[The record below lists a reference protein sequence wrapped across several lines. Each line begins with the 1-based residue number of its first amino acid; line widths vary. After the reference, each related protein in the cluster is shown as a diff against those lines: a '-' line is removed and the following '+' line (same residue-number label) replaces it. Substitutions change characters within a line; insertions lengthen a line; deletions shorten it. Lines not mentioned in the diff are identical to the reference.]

1 MAKLELT
8 NDQLHLIQKALDLY
22 SRIGIL
28 QFEQIIDH
36 PTIDSVIKDRL
47 RPKKELQIGD
57 STERGEIVEITED
70 YIKTKGRWG
79 NGEEIKTWT
88 DVDKVKLST
97 NWTEVHNIEDKIRE
111 KISEIKF
118 LVTGE
123 HYGNGA
129 SFGIYNDKVDE
140 SCREAF
146 DIIQVI
152 RHEFW
157 KVNPHSSVI
166 TVDSH
171 IHKSSSNTKLPKVE
185 IDKEEY
191 INFLNKIYA
200 R

>member
-8 NDQLHLIQKALDLY
+8 NNQLHLIQKALDLY

-28 QFEQIIDH
+28 QFEEIIDH
-36 PTIDSVIKDRL
+36 PTIDHVIHDRF
-47 RPKKELQIGD
+47 RPKKELEVGNQ
-57 STERGEIVEITED
+57 TERGEIVEIAED

-79 NGEEIKTWT
+79 NGEEIRTWT
-88 DVDKVKLST
+88 DVDKVRMST
-97 NWTEVHNIEDKIRE
+97 NWTEVHNVEDKIIE

-123 HYGNGA
+123 HYGHGA
-129 SFGIYNDKVDE
+129 SFGIYNDKVDD

-146 DIIQVI
+146 DIIQAI

-157 KVNPHSSVI
+157 KVDPNRSDI

-171 IHKSSSNTKLPKVE
+171 IHQSSNTKLPKVE

-191 INFLNKIYA
+191 INFLNEIYNG
-200 R
+200 